1 MIETIEHG
9 DVTFAIKNGDL
20 IRFVDLYIYIPSI
33 FLNTVAIQTT
43 AKWPNV
49 HYSHLDMMPARRAE
63 ADHKIF
69 LPPSNYPEKMLKGPE
84 MLELNMLFPMFFTVW
99 RVFSMFF
106 QCFSNVSS
114 IFRVQL
120 EGPTAHNGFSS
131 RNLHPKSCPF
141 GGSVQQG
148 PRLRGC
154 WIGS

>member
-1 MIETIEHG
+1 
-9 DVTFAIKNGDL
+9 
-20 IRFVDLYIYIPSI
+20 
-33 FLNTVAIQTT
+33 
-43 AKWPNV
+43 
-49 HYSHLDMMPARRAE
+49 MMPARRAE